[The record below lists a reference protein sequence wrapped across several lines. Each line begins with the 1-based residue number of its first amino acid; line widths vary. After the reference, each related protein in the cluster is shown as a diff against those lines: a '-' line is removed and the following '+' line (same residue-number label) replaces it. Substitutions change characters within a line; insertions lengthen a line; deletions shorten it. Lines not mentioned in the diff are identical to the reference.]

1 MKIDLYLKFEEKWL
15 EDTEKESLFLVKYMS
30 DFWLNSNFIAFRLR
44 LQYFVLILLFFFLV
58 IAIEMYLICK
68 NPDDT
73 KKFSKT

>member
-44 LQYFVLILLFFFLV
+44 LQYFVLILLFFLV

-73 KKFSKT
+73 KKFS

>member
-73 KKFSKT
+73 KKFS

>member
-44 LQYFVLILLFFFLV
+44 LQYFVLILLFFFFGHS
-58 IAIEMYLICK
+58 
-68 NPDDT
+68 N
-73 KKFSKT
+73 